1 MSKTK
6 QKWQEY
12 ECVWGN
18 SRASG
23 NDLLLLLV
31 LVKFRQD
38 GGMWAT
44 KEKLALLMR
53 CNVDTVD
60 RCLKRLKALG
70 ELDWDKGSNH
80 SKKANFYRIYLPGLD
95 GNTPLIS
102 PRNSSEIPPETH
114 GKYPRNITPLNIK
127 EIERKEM
134 LSVFDKS
141 EDGSLMVWLSKNYS
155 IPDRLLAE
163 QLSLFADSWI
173 CRREQSEESRLA
185 QWWIWFD
192 KFAASQAGR
201 GN

>member
-80 SKKANFYRIYLPGLD
+80 SRKANFYRIYLPGLD
-95 GNTPLIS
+95 ENTPLNS
-102 PRNSSEIPPETH
+102 PRNSQEIPPETH
-114 GKYPRNITPLNIK
+114 GEYPRNITPLNIK
-127 EIERKEM
+127 EIELKEG
-134 LSVFDKS
+134 SFVFDSNPDSAFGKYVWGLRPNLSKS
-141 EDGSLMVWLSKNYS
+141 ELWKWLQAFERDKSFVIEHAHTESLLKHVLAY
-155 IPDRLLAE
+155 IPRAE
-163 QLSLFADSWI
+163 G
-173 CRREQSEESRLA
+173 EM
-185 QWWIWFD
+185 
-192 KFAASQAGR
+192 
-201 GN
+201 

>member
-1 MSKTK
+1 MA
-6 QKWQEY
+6 KWRDY
-12 ECVWGN
+12 EAVWGN

-23 NDLLLLLV
+23 NDLLLLLT

-38 GGMWAT
+38 EGMYAT
-44 KEKLALLMR
+44 KETLAQLMR

-70 ELDWDKGSNH
+70 ELDWDRGSSH
-80 SKKANFYRIYLPGLD
+80 SRKANLYRIYLPGLD
-95 GNTPLIS
+95 EDTPLNS
-102 PRNSSEIPPETH
+102 PRNSREIPPETH

-141 EDGSLMVWLSKNYS
+141 EDGLLMVWLSKNYS

-163 QLSLFADSWI
+163 QLSLFADSWV
-173 CRREQSEESRLA
+173 CRREQSEESRLV